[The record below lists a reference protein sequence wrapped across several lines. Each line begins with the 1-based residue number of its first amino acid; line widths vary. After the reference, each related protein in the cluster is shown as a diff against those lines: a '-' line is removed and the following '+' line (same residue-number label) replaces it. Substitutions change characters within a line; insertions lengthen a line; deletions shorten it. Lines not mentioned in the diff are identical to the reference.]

1 MGNNTILVTDVV
13 YGVVNEGTC
22 PRVLL
27 VQRRT
32 SETQSPATSK
42 HTKKSG
48 YPFRYPQRKDS
59 IDLVFI
65 D

>member
-1 MGNNTILVTDVV
+1 MCDNTILVTELV
-13 YGVVNEGTC
+13 YGVVNGGTC

-32 SETQSPATSK
+32 SETPSPPTNQQ
-42 HTKKSG
+42 TKKSG